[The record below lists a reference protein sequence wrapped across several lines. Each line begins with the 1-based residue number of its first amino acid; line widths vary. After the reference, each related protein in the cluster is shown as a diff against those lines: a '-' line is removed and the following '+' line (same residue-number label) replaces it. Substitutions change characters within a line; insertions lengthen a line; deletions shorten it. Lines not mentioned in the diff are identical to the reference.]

1 VHGEPIRPQEL
12 EGALKALYGN
22 YRIAYQRWEAD
33 VAAQARGQTPPVF
46 IIVCNNTNVSKLI
59 YDYVAG
65 WEQQL
70 PDGPPPLVPGALEIF
85 SNVKDGRWLPRPNT
99 ILIDSEQLES
109 GDAMKPEFKRLASR
123 EIDEF
128 KAEYRQRFPGR
139 DPEALTD
146 EDLLREV
153 MNTVGKLG
161 RLGEQI
167 RCVVSVSM
175 LTEGWDA
182 TTVTHILGV
191 RAFGTQLLC
200 EQVVG
205 RGLRRT
211 SYAPNAE
218 GMFTPEYAEVYG
230 VPFSFIPCSGSTGE
244 PPAPRMTTRVRALE
258 DRAVCEITFPR
269 LTGYRW
275 ELPRQK
281 LTATFGPDARRT
293 LSPEDVPTRVEN
305 APIIGLKSVHTL
317 DELRSHREQEVA
329 FHIAGRMMD
338 AYFRDD
344 EGVRRHWLFPQ
355 LLTIVR
361 RWMSECLVCKDNA
374 FPQLLLIAEIGYEAS
389 DRIYRSIVAS
399 EQGAKAVKPI
409 LEAYDTEGSTRFVD
423 FDTAHPVMT
432 TDPRFCHVSHVVADT
447 GSWEQK
453 TAQALEELGEDE
465 FLVCYVKNQNLGF
478 SIPYSAEGKEHRYV
492 PDFISR
498 INDGRGR
505 DDPLNVI
512 IEVTGVR
519 DAAKQAKVDTTR
531 TLWVPAVNNH
541 GGFGRWS
548 FIEIRDPWNAK
559 SEIRSHVGQGP

>member
-1 VHGEPIRPQEL
+1 
-12 EGALKALYGN
+12 
-22 YRIAYQRWEAD
+22 
-33 VAAQARGQTPPVF
+33 
-46 IIVCNNTNVSKLI
+46 
-59 YDYVAG
+59 
-65 WEQQL
+65 
-70 PDGPPPLVPGALEIF
+70 
-85 SNVKDGRWLPRPNT
+85 
-99 ILIDSEQLES
+99 
-109 GDAMKPEFKRLASR
+109 
-123 EIDEF
+123 
-128 KAEYRQRFPGR
+128 
-139 DPEALTD
+139 
-146 EDLLREV
+146 
-153 MNTVGKLG
+153 
-161 RLGEQI
+161 
-167 RCVVSVSM
+167 
-175 LTEGWDA
+175 
-182 TTVTHILGV
+182 
-191 RAFGTQLLC
+191 
-200 EQVVG
+200 QVVG

-211 SYAPNAE
+211 SYAPNRE

-258 DRAVCEITFPR
+258 DRAACEITFPR

-275 ELPRQK
+275 ELPRQT

-399 EQGAKAVKPI
+399 EQGAKTVKPI
-409 LEAYDTEGSTRFVD
+409 LEAYDAEGSTRFVD
-423 FDTAHPVMT
+423 FDTARSVMT

-453 TAQALEELGEDE
+453 TAQALEELGEE
-465 FLVCYVKNQNLGF
+465 ELLVCYVKNQNLGF

-492 PDFISR
+492 PDFIAR
-498 INDGRGR
+498 IDDGRGR
-505 DDPLNVI
+505 DNPLNVI

-541 GGFGRWS
+541 GGVGRWS

-559 SEIRSHVGQGP
+559 SEIKSHVGQGP